1 VAAVGYLELSDVRY
15 DLPGGWTLFQDV
27 SFRVPEGERAAL
39 VGANGIGK
47 STLLR
52 LVAGLERPAAGA
64 VRADGR
70 VGLMRQFIGGSGE
83 TTTVREFLLAYAEP
97 RIGEAA
103 ARVTK
108 AERWMRDHPGEE
120 AQLRYADA
128 LAGWGESGGYE
139 AEVLFDRC
147 TSEAFGQ
154 GYPECAERR
163 IETLSG
169 GERKRLALEVIFRSP
184 FDTILLDEPD
194 NTLDIEG
201 KTWLEEKIRDSSKTI
216 LFVSHDRTVLA
227 RTATRVVTL
236 EGKGAWVHPGGYATY
251 AEARDGRLDRI
262 DEDRRRFAEEQARL
276 TQMVKEMKR
285 KAAYNSG
292 WASRARAAEA
302 RLKRFETTNAP
313 PTKPETQDVRMR
325 IAGGRTGKVAL
336 RVSELAIADIVRP
349 FDAEVWFGE
358 RLGVIGPNGSGK
370 THFLRLLAG
379 DDVAHEGSWKLGARV
394 RPGLFRQLH
403 ERPDLAERPIA
414 DELMERGLD
423 RSAAMSRLKR
433 YELERSAATP
443 FRLLSGG
450 QQARFQILL
459 MEIESPTM
467 LLLDEPTDNLDVA
480 SADALEDAIRRY
492 EGTVIA
498 VTHDRWFMA
507 MMDRL
512 LYFDEDGEVR
522 ELLESPYGELGSSA

>member
-1 VAAVGYLELSDVRY
+1 VGYIELSDVRY
-15 DLPGGWTLFQDV
+15 DLPGGWTLFNDV
-27 SFRVPEGERAAL
+27 SFRVPDGDRAAL

-52 LVAGLERPAAGA
+52 LVAGLERPAAGTL
-64 VRADGR
+64 RADGR
-70 VGLMRQFIGGSGE
+70 VGLMRQFIGGSGGA
-83 TTTVREFLLAYAEP
+83 TTVRELLLAYAEP
-97 RIGEAA
+97 RIAEAA
-103 ARVTK
+103 VRVTK
-108 AERWMRDHPGEE
+108 AERWMLDHPGED

-128 LAGWGESGGYE
+128 LTNWGESGGYE

-169 GERKRLALEVIFRSP
+169 GERKRLALEVIFRSS

-201 KTWLEEKIRDSSKTI
+201 KTWLEEKIRDSAKTI

-227 RTATRVVTL
+227 RTATRIVTL
-236 EGKGAWVHPGGYATY
+236 EGRGAWVHPAGYATY
-251 AEARDGRLDRI
+251 AESRDARLDRI
-262 DEDRRRFAEEQARL
+262 DEDRRRYSEEHRRL
-276 TQMVKEMKR
+276 TEFMKEMKR
-285 KAAYNSG
+285 KAAYNDG
-292 WASRARAAEA
+292 FASRARAAES
-302 RLKRFETTNAP
+302 RLKRFEVTNAP
-313 PTKPETQDVRMR
+313 PDRPETQDVRMR

-336 RVSELAIADIVRP
+336 RIEGLSLTGIVRP

-358 RLGVIGPNGSGK
+358 RVGVIGPNGSGK
-370 THFLRLLAG
+370 THLLRLLAG
-379 DDVAHEGSWKLGARV
+379 DDVPHQGSWKLGARV
-394 RPGLFRQLH
+394 EPGLFHQLH
-403 ERPDLAERPIA
+403 DRPDLADAAIA
-414 DELMERGLD
+414 DVLMRRGLD

-433 YELERSAATP
+433 YELERAAPVP
-443 FRLLSGG
+443 FGLLSGG

-459 MEIESPTM
+459 IEIDSPTM

-498 VTHDRWFMA
+498 VTHDRWFME

-512 LYFDEDGEVR
+512 LFFDEDGEVR
-522 ELLESPYGELGSSA
+522 ELLESPYGELGSLA